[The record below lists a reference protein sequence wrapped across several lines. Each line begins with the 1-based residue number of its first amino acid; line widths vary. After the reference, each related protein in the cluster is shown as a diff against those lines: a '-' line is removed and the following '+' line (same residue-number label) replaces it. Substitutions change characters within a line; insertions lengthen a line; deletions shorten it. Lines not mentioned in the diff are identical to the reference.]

1 VPVRTSFIC
10 LRFWNGRFL
19 TSGEATVERAVKGT

>member
-19 TSGEATVERAVKGT
+19 TSGAATVEGT